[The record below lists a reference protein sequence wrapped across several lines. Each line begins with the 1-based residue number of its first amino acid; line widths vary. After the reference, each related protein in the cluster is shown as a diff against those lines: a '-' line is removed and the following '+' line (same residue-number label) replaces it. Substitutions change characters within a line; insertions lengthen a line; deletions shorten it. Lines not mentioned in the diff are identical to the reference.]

1 MEIALFVQPKFRY
14 AFDCKKIIEGI
25 VDESYKKRYRLFMQ
39 KNSHDKESICIIIAD
54 DRAWLDSKIK
64 TLKVNYDKIILI
76 NNFYEDFNI
85 NYVLSDYEIAVNDL
99 IKKSLYRIDRF
110 ALYGVKRDNYLD
122 CNKERC
128 FLSNHPKGR
137 VFYNDSGFRELYRE
151 FSGHLKDFDAVICTD
166 DIIATSLVHHLKSEH
181 LLGEI
186 PILSL
191 ERYKLTSFLQTP
203 VSSIDNDLYFLG
215 TQAVVLAS
223 FIYKS
228 NVESSIVF
236 KLNTCTSY
244 DDSKKRLNVGKFES
258 MICEKKT
265 DDTEEGELIRI
276 ETFMRSCDTLD
287 FDILT
292 YVLQGNISY
301 QNISELLFITENTL
315 KYRIKR
321 LKELLGVS
329 HKSEMTALL
338 SKYMI

>member
-1 MEIALFVQPKFRY
+1 MEIALFVQPKFKY

-25 VDESYKKRYRLFMQ
+25 VDEAYKKRYRLFMQ
-39 KNSHDKESICIIIAD
+39 KNTPDKESVCIIIGD
-54 DRAWLDSKIK
+54 EKAWLDSKIK
-64 TLKVNYDKIILI
+64 ALKIDYGKIILI
-76 NNFYEDFNI
+76 NNFYDDFNI
-85 NYVLSDYEIAVNDL
+85 NYVLSDYGIAINDL
-99 IKKSLYRIDRF
+99 MKKSLYRIERF
-110 ALYGVKRDNYLD
+110 ALYGVRRDNYLD
-122 CNKERC
+122 CNKERY
-128 FLSNHPKGR
+128 FLCNHPKGR
-137 VFYNDSGFRELYRE
+137 IFYNDFGFQELYKE
-151 FSGHLKDFDAVICTD
+151 FSGHLRDFDAVICTD

-191 ERYKLTSFLQTP
+191 ERCKLTSFLQTP
-203 VSSIDNDLYFLG
+203 VSSIDNDLYYLG

-223 FIYKS
+223 FIYK
-228 NVESSIVF
+228 NNAESSIVF
-236 KLNTCTSY
+236 KLNTCTNY
-244 DDSKKRLNVGKFES
+244 DDSKKRLNIGKFES
-258 MICEKKT
+258 MISEQKT
-265 DDTEEGELIRI
+265 SDIEEGELIRI
-276 ETFMRSCDTLD
+276 ETFMRNCDTLD

-329 HKSEMTALL
+329 HKAEMIALL